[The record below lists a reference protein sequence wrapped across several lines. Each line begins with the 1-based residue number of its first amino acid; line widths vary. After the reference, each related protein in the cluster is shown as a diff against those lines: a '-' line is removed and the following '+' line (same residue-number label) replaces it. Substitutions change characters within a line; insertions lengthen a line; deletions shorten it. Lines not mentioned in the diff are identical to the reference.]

1 MVESAIESGSAP
13 AADPEVNPGANPG
26 DDIVTDVVVLGGGLA
41 GLTMAAALATAG
53 EMTTLIAPAKPYDL
67 RETPAAAA
75 LLATLHEEGFRTAWE
90 PISGLPGVPAHHGLR
105 IDWSPAPLPI
115 RG

>member
-1 MVESAIESGSAP
+1 MTKRLPPRAVLFRRDAERARLEL
-13 AADPEVNPGANPG
+13 AAATFEVTA
-26 DDIVTDVVVLGGGLA
+26 VFTRL
-41 GLTMAAALATAG
+41 AALATAG

-90 PISGLPGVPAHHGLR
+90 PISGLQGVPAHHGLR